1 MLFDFLFVCTVLY
14 SWINNGSSLDIAQF
28 FLQILELLHFFM
40 VALRQNRKSIMK
52 DKIKLYSYF
61 KLMIGSII
69 VAVLS
74 GLLAYTLKHLTTHWQ
89 DYLFEHVS
97 QINHYLYIIFPS
109 IGITIIYFLR
119 KYVFQNKKNKGIRE
133 IYRSLDTRQDHLPLY
148 KIPSH
153 YINGFLTV
161 IFGGST
167 GIEVSTV
174 VATATLGNQMSK
186 GGWAPMKYKR
196 ELICAG
202 VTAGVAVLFGT
213 VLGGWFFAIEVIARG
228 LKKTVLFSCTIA
240 GSVSS
245 IGIYY
250 FEKEP
255 LLSFPVEQ
263 WHWYGLPY
271 MMLVAVLGAVLANYF
286 MKLVLTS
293 KKLFARINSNF
304 LRVNIGAITVGS
316 FILFFPALYGDSYHG
331 LQQMIKLST
340 ASQGAVMIPISLLI
354 LVILKPLVASLTLG
368 AGGDG
373 GVFAP
378 SIVAGAFLG
387 MAVALFC
394 NMIFGLDLLILNFAL
409 VGAAS
414 TLAAAIHG
422 RFTALFLIC
431 SMAPG
436 AYILLFPM
444 AIAVLIAY
452 AVAKKIN
459 PYNVYTYP
467 EIAK

>member
-1 MLFDFLFVCTVLY
+1 
-14 SWINNGSSLDIAQF
+14 
-28 FLQILELLHFFM
+28 
-40 VALRQNRKSIMK
+40 
-52 DKIKLYSYF
+52 
-61 KLMIGSII
+61 MIGSII

-74 GLLAYTLKHLTTHWQ
+74 GLLAYSLKHLTTHWQ
-89 DYLFEHVS
+89 DYLFEYVPEL
-97 QINHYLYIIFPS
+97 NRYLYIIFPS
-109 IGITIIYFLR
+109 IGITMIYFLR

-133 IYRSLDTRQDHLPLY
+133 IYRSLDTRQDHLPFY

-174 VATATLGNQMSK
+174 VATATIGNQFSK
-186 GGWAPMKYKR
+186 RGWAPMKYKR

-228 LKKTVLFSCTIA
+228 LKKTVLMSCTIA
-240 GSVSS
+240 GAVAFV
-245 IGIYY
+245 GIHY
-250 FEKEP
+250 FEKEH
-255 LLSFPVEQ
+255 LLSFPVEA
-263 WHWYGLPY
+263 WHWYGLPF
-271 MMLVAVLGAVLANYF
+271 MVIVAVLGAVLANYF
-286 MKLVLTS
+286 MKLVLTC
-293 KKLFARINSNF
+293 KQLFARINSNF
-304 LRVNIGAITVGS
+304 LRVNIGALTIGTL
-316 FILFFPALYGDSYHG
+316 ILFFPALYGDSYLG
-331 LQQMIKLST
+331 LEEMIQLLLSPE
-340 ASQGAVMIPISLLI
+340 GVMMIPISLFLLI
-354 LVILKPLVASLTLG
+354 FLKPLVASLTLG

-387 MAVALFC
+387 MAVAVLC
-394 NMIFGLDLLILNFAL
+394 NFLFGLDLLILNFAL

-436 AYILLFPM
+436 AYLLLFPM
-444 AIAVLIAY
+444 AIAVWVAY
-452 AVAKKIN
+452 AVSKKIS

-467 EIAK
+467 EMAK

>member
-1 MLFDFLFVCTVLY
+1 VLFDFLFVCTVLY

-228 LKKTVLFSCTIA
+228 LKKTVLLSCTIA
-240 GSVSS
+240 GIVSS

-255 LLSFPVEQ
+255 LLSFPVQQ

>member
-1 MLFDFLFVCTVLY
+1 VLFDFLFVCTVLY

-240 GSVSS
+240 GIVSS

-263 WHWYGLPY
+263 WHWYGLPF

-293 KKLFARINSNF
+293 KKLFARIDSNF

-340 ASQGAVMIPISLLI
+340 VSQGAVMIPISLLI

-436 AYILLFPM
+436 AYILLFPV

>member
-1 MLFDFLFVCTVLY
+1 
-14 SWINNGSSLDIAQF
+14 
-28 FLQILELLHFFM
+28 M

-228 LKKTVLFSCTIA
+228 LKKTVFFSCTIA
-240 GSVSS
+240 GIVSS
-245 IGIYY
+245 IGIYS

-263 WHWYGLPY
+263 WHWYGLPF

-293 KKLFARINSNF
+293 KKLFARIDSNF

-340 ASQGAVMIPISLLI
+340 VSQGAVMIPISLLI

-387 MAVALFC
+387 MVVALFC

>member
-1 MLFDFLFVCTVLY
+1 
-14 SWINNGSSLDIAQF
+14 
-28 FLQILELLHFFM
+28 
-40 VALRQNRKSIMK
+40 MK

-228 LKKTVLFSCTIA
+228 LKKTVLLSCTIA
-240 GSVSS
+240 GIVSS

-255 LLSFPVEQ
+255 LLSFPVVE
-263 WHWYGLPY
+263 WHWYGLPF
-271 MMLVAVLGAVLANYF
+271 MMLVAVFGAVLATYF

-304 LRVNIGAITVGS
+304 LRVNIGALTVGS

-354 LVILKPLVASLTLG
+354 LVMLKPLVACCWGFFGYGSGIVLQYDFWFRFIDFKFCLG
-368 AGGDG
+368 RCRFDISSCYSWSFHCL
-373 GVFAP
+373 V
-378 SIVAGAFLG
+378 
-387 MAVALFC
+387 
-394 NMIFGLDLLILNFAL
+394 LDLQYGSGCIYPTISSSN
-409 VGAAS
+409 
-414 TLAAAIHG
+414 
-422 RFTALFLIC
+422 C
-431 SMAPG
+431 S
-436 AYILLFPM
+436 IDRLCSS
-444 AIAVLIAY
+444 
-452 AVAKKIN
+452 KKDK
-459 PYNVYTYP
+459 PL
-467 EIAK
+467 

>member
-240 GSVSS
+240 GIVSS

-263 WHWYGLPY
+263 WHWYGLPF

-293 KKLFARINSNF
+293 KKLFARIDSNF

-340 ASQGAVMIPISLLI
+340 VSQGAVMIPISLLI

-436 AYILLFPM
+436 AYILLFPV

>member
-1 MLFDFLFVCTVLY
+1 
-14 SWINNGSSLDIAQF
+14 
-28 FLQILELLHFFM
+28 M
-40 VALRQNRKSIMK
+40 VALHQNRKSIMK
-52 DKIKLYSYF
+52 DKIQLYSYF
-61 KLMIGSII
+61 KLMVGSII

-74 GLLAYTLKHLTTHWQ
+74 GLLAYTLKHLTTYWQ
-89 DYLFEHVS
+89 DYLFEYVS
-97 QINHYLYIIFPS
+97 QVNRYLYLVFPS

-133 IYRSLDTRQDHLPLY
+133 IYRSLDTRQDHLPFY

-174 VATATLGNQMSK
+174 VATATLGNQLSK
-186 GGWAPMKYKR
+186 RGWAPMKYKR

-228 LKKTVLFSCTIA
+228 LKKTVLLSCTIA
-240 GSVSS
+240 GIVAFV
-245 IGIYY
+245 GIHY

-255 LLSFPVEQ
+255 LLPFTVEQ
-263 WHWYGLPY
+263 WHWYGLPF
-271 MMLVAVLGAVLANYF
+271 MILVAVLGAVLANYF

-293 KKLFARINSNF
+293 KQLFARINSNF
-304 LRVNIGAITVGS
+304 LRVNIGAVAVGS
-316 FILFFPALYGDSYHG
+316 SIFLFPALYGDSYRG
-331 LQQMIKLST
+331 LQKMIELLT
-340 ASQGAVMIPISLLI
+340 LPQGVVMIPISLLL

-387 MAVALFC
+387 MAVAVLC
-394 NMIFGLDLLILNFAL
+394 NMLFGLDLLILNFAL

-431 SMAPG
+431 SITPG
-436 AYILLFPM
+436 AYILLFPVG
-444 AIAVLIAY
+444 IVVWIAY

-467 EIAK
+467 EITK